1 MKALEKSNTTLTVL
15 QMGVGTIEQVDDG
28 GLSAESGLVC
38 KLKVI
43 LMWSDGSELVQEE
56 SFRGTGA

>member
-1 MKALEKSNTTLTVL
+1 
-15 QMGVGTIEQVDDG
+15 MGVGTIEQVDDG